1 MATSSKH
8 LEDAPRRWTPY
19 QSGRVRLII
28 GQCPWNADAG
38 TVELFRWVVS
48 TRRAGKWEKAYW
60 FTENDLSRIHSCVKR
75 AAKECGVAIDNE
87 CWTELVMKSRDL
99 LFACSCGGVKG
110 KVVGPRIG
118 WRYRQIDF
126 TSESKP
132 IGEPRLFLVHE
143 LGDLASRVMYPSG
156 WQASA
161 RCCL

>member
-8 LEDAPRRWTPY
+8 LKDAPRRWTPY

-28 GQCPWNADAG
+28 RQCPWNADAG

-75 AAKECGVAIDNE
+75 AAKESGVAIENE
-87 CWTELVMKSRDL
+87 CWTELVTKSRDL

-110 KVVGPRIG
+110 MVVGPRIG

-143 LGDLASRVMYPSG
+143 LCDLVTCVAAVRAYF
-156 WQASA
+156 
-161 RCCL
+161 RKENT